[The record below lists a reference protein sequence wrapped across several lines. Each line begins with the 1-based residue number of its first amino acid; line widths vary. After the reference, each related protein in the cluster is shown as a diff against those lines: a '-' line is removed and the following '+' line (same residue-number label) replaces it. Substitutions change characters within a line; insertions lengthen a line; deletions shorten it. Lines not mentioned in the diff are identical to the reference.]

1 MAKAPGTW
9 LAPVK
14 IAPNARLRGSDD
26 RKPEDPPR
34 ASHRSPRGA
43 ADDRRPALAQH
54 QTLGRTAQGRGG
66 GRGQRWLADDR
77 RGARAL
83 QPDARGIRLVAA
95 RGRPFGHA
103 GPARY
108 AHPALPRLVRT
119 PAHVLS
125 RRGPPPAAR
134 SPDGYPPSLRQA
146 AGNALR
152 RLRFIPSRAPRNA
165 RITGGFGVWA
175 G

>member
-95 RGRPFGHA
+95 RGRSLGHA
-103 GPARY
+103 GPQGHP
-108 AHPALPRLVRT
+108 HPALPRPLRAPAQVLIPSTWVR
-119 PAHVLS
+119 P
-125 RRGPPPAAR
+125 RRGERILASTVYSGQRA
-134 SPDGYPPSLRQA
+134 D
-146 AGNALR
+146 
-152 RLRFIPSRAPRNA
+152 SRAEQEDRS
-165 RITGGFGVWA
+165 
-175 G
+175 